1 MRRLCPAAAAAC
13 LSAISLGR
21 CASCS
26 RSTPRATAPLE
37 TTTGVRPWAAAA
49 RSSHRPLNLAL
60 SSAGGPAFAP
70 APKSTAEPILITGLR
85 QRAKEERRELVI
97 RLVRPNVAKACAC
110 YIRTPRERRA
120 FRQHGRSEG
129 QPQQAPARHLAQ
141 ASAAAGAGLRR
152 AGSASDRIVEG
163 KRAPAGRASQP
174 PG

>member
-60 SSAGGPAFAP
+60 SSAGGPAFGP
-70 APKSTAEPILITGLR
+70 APKRIAEPILITGLR

-97 RLVRPNVAKACAC
+97 RLVGPNVAKARAC
-110 YIRTPRERRA
+110 YIRASGEGSALGKYGRA
-120 FRQHGRSEG
+120 KGK
-129 QPQQAPARHLAQ
+129 PQQAPARHRPPPGP
-141 ASAAAGAGLRR
+141 AAGAGLPR
-152 AGSASDRIVEG
+152 AR
-163 KRAPAGRASQP
+163 P
-174 PG
+174 P